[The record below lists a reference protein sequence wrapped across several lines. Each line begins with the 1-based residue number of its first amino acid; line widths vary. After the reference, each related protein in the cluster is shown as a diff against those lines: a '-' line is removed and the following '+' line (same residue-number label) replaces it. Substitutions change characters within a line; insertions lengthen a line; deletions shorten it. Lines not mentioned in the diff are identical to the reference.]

1 MSKTIRDWLMELEQ
15 PYRSQAIYNAF
26 NRSRGHHEL
35 DEVVE
40 HMHNAINWAFV
51 WGDTVQGHEYWSE
64 LFSKYEEPFRLER
77 ERLEREREEQE
88 RAERDRQRQEIESRR
103 VHYSTSMKE
112 MLYKFDNENGCKVS
126 GSLLSEHCFDN
137 SFANYITMRG
147 ELCSYL
153 PNGREHKVNPDTGR
167 WLRDGRQDMKP
178 AKLARKL
185 MLEEAIRQRGISD
198 ADFEKFS
205 NLVKSYISVVGDED
219 GLGRNIKLEVISG
232 EAIKE
237 AYWEE
242 NYSKIMGTGSNL
254 WNSCMRYE
262 GCQGYFGM
270 YTLNPNQVQML
281 VALDSERKVLG
292 RALLWN
298 FTDNTK
304 GMDTIY
310 AHESLQEC
318 FISWAIENDYIYK
331 ASQSCH
337 HHAFDKRNRENHID
351 CYKQVKLDVKSF
363 KKYPYMDSMYY
374 YSYDGTLS
382 NDSGDYDI
390 TLRCTGGGYEED
402 REGQVLDINGEYIDD
417 DDARY
422 ICYTRPNGRHIE
434 GYVWYECC
442 IYAQDG
448 EYYLDDDCVQVDG
461 DYYLENDEAIC
472 CTYEDEWELKEN
484 CVMLD
489 AGEHEGE
496 WAHSDEAVCL
506 GNGEWVLMH
515 EAEECVVDGDYYFK
529 DDMEKMEN
537 GDWVANE
544 NKETYLENL
553 KETADA

>member
-15 PYRSQAIYNAF
+15 PHRSQALYNAY
-26 NRSRGHHEL
+26 NRNRGHHEI

-51 WGDTVQGHEYWSE
+51 WGDTAQGHDYWQQ
-64 LFSKYEEPFRLER
+64 LFSKYEEPIRLER
-77 ERLEREREEQE
+77 ERLEREREEREEEE
-88 RAERDRQRQEIESRR
+88 RQKRIQEIEARR
-103 VHYSTSMKE
+103 VTYSTSMKQ
-112 MLYKFDNENGCKVS
+112 MLFKFYNDNDCKVS
-126 GSLLSEHCFDN
+126 AALMNEQCWSN
-137 SFANYITMRG
+137 AFANYITMRG

-153 PNGREHKVNPDTGR
+153 PAGREHKVNQDTGR

-178 AKLARKL
+178 AKLARRL
-185 MLEEAIRQRGISD
+185 ILEQKIQERELIDS
-198 ADFEKFS
+198 DFEKFS
-205 NLVKSYISVVGDED
+205 NLVKSYISVMGDED
-219 GLGRNIKLEVISG
+219 GIGRNVTMEIISG

-237 AYWEE
+237 AYHEE
-242 NYSKIMGTGSNL
+242 NYSRLMGTGSNL

-262 GCQGYFGM
+262 SCQGYFGI

-310 AHESLQEC
+310 AHESLQES
-318 FISWAIENDYIYK
+318 FISWAIENDYLYK

-337 HHAFDKRNRENHID
+337 HHAFDKHDRENHID

-363 KKYPYMDSMYY
+363 KKFPYMDSMYF
-374 YSYDGTLS
+374 YSYDGILS
-382 NDSGDYDI
+382 NDSGSYDI

-402 REGQVLDINGEYIDD
+402 RDGQVLDINGEYIDD
-417 DDARY
+417 DDARW

-434 GYVWYECC
+434 GYVWYENVV
-442 IYAQDG
+442 YAQDG
-448 EYYLDDDCVQVDG
+448 EYYLEDDCVSIDG
-461 DYYLENDEAIC
+461 DNYLENDENIC
-472 CTYEDEWELKEN
+472 CTYEDEWQLRDD

-496 WAHSDEAVCL
+496 WAHLDDAVAL
-506 GNGEWVLMH
+506 GNGEYALSD
-515 EAEECVVDGDYYFK
+515 ECEKCVVSDEYFLT
-529 DDMEKMEN
+529 DDMEEMEN
-537 GDWVANE
+537 GDWVADE
-544 NKETYLENL
+544 NKEQYLENL

>member
-15 PYRSQAIYNAF
+15 PYRSQAIYNAMAY
-26 NRSRGHHEL
+26 RPEEL
-35 DEVVE
+35 DSMVD
-40 HMHNAINWAFV
+40 HMFSAITASMHW
-51 WGDTVQGHEYWSE
+51 TQTPQGQDYWQQ
-64 LFSKYEEPFRLER
+64 LYDRYYQPYREEERRIEIERERVRELER
-77 ERLEREREEQE
+77 ERW
-88 RAERDRQRQEIESRR
+88 RQEMEARR
-103 VHYSTSMKE
+103 VTYSTSMKE
-112 MLYKFDNENGCKVS
+112 MLRKFDDENGCRVS

-153 PNGREHKVNPDTGR
+153 PAGREHKVNEDTGR

-185 MLEEAIRQRGISD
+185 ILEQKIQERELIDS
-198 ADFEKFS
+198 DFEKFS

-219 GLGRNIKLEVISG
+219 GVGRNVTMEVISG
-232 EAIKE
+232 DAIKE
-237 AYWEE
+237 AYYEE
-242 NYSKIMGTGSNL
+242 NYSRLMGTGSNL

-262 GCQGYFGM
+262 SCQGYFGI

-310 AHESLQEC
+310 AHESLQES
-318 FISWAIENDYIYK
+318 FISWAIENDYLYK

-337 HHAFDKRNRENHID
+337 HHAFDKHDRENHID

-363 KKYPYMDSMYY
+363 KKFPYMDSMYY
-374 YSYDGTLS
+374 YSYNGTLS
-382 NDSGDYDI
+382 NDSGEYDI

-402 REGQVLDINGEYIDD
+402 RDGQVLDINGEYIDD
-417 DDARY
+417 DDARW

-434 GYVWYECC
+434 GYVWYENV

-448 EYYLDDDCVQVDG
+448 NYYLDDDCVSVNG
-461 DYYLENDEAIC
+461 DYYLENDEDIC
-472 CTYEDEWELKEN
+472 CTYEDEWQLRDD
-484 CVMLD
+484 CVLLD

-496 WAHSDEAVCL
+496 WANYDDAVAL
-506 GNGEWVLMH
+506 GNGEYALS
-515 EAEECVVDGDYYFK
+515 EECEKCYVDGDYYLK
-529 DDMEKMEN
+529 EDMQEMDN
-537 GDWVANE
+537 GDWVADE
-544 NKETYLENL
+544 NMEVYLENL

>member
-1 MSKTIRDWLMELEQ
+1 MELEQ
-15 PYRSQAIYNAF
+15 PYRSQAIYNAMHC
-26 NRSRGHHEL
+26 NRGSYGPDKIA
-35 DEVVE
+35 DE
-40 HMHNAINWAFV
+40 MHLAINWAFI
-51 WGDTVQGHEYWSE
+51 WEDTVQGKDYWRE
-64 LFSKYEEPFRLER
+64 LFDKYEKPFRLER
-77 ERLEREREEQE
+77 ERREREEEELREQE
-88 RAERDRQRQEIESRR
+88 RQRVRDEIESRR
-103 VHYSTSMKE
+103 VHYSTSMNT
-112 MLYKFDNENGCKVS
+112 MLFKFYNDNDCKVS
-126 GSLLSEHCFDN
+126 SALLSEHCFDN

-153 PNGREHKVNPDTGR
+153 PHGREHKVNEETGR

-185 MLEEAIRQRGISD
+185 ILPRKIEERGITD
-198 ADFEKFS
+198 TDFEKFS

-219 GLGRNIKLEVISG
+219 GVGRNIKMEVISG

-237 AYWEE
+237 AYLED

-262 GCQGYFGM
+262 GCQEYFGI

-310 AHESLQEC
+310 APEGLQES

-337 HHAFDKRNRENHID
+337 HHAFDKRNRENHRD
-351 CYKQVKLDVKSF
+351 CYKQVKLDVKLF
-363 KKYPYMDSMYY
+363 KKYPYMDSMYF
-374 YSYDGTLS
+374 YSYDGILA
-382 NDSGDYDI
+382 NDSGEYDI

-402 REGQVLDINGEYIDD
+402 RDGQVCDINGEYIEE
-417 DDARY
+417 DDANY
-422 ICYTRPNGRHIE
+422 VDYTRPNGRILC
-434 GYVWYECC
+434 GYVWYENCV
-442 IYAQDG
+442 YAQDG
-448 EYYLDDDCVQVDG
+448 NYYLEDDCVLVDG

-472 CTYEDEWELKEN
+472 CTYEDEWAMKDD

-489 AGEHEGE
+489 TGDFAGD
-496 WAHSDEAVCL
+496 WAKADDAVCL
-506 GNGEWVLMH
+506 GNGEWVLYD
-515 EAEECVVDGDYYFK
+515 EAKECVVDGTCYLK
-529 DDMEKMEN
+529 EDMEQMDN

>member
-15 PYRSQAIYNAF
+15 PYRSQAIYNAMAY
-26 NRSRGHHEL
+26 RPEEL
-35 DEVVE
+35 DSMVD
-40 HMHNAINWAFV
+40 HMFSAITASMHW
-51 WGDTVQGHEYWSE
+51 TQTPQGQDYWQQ
-64 LFSKYEEPFRLER
+64 LYDRYYQPYREEERRIEIERERVRELER
-77 ERLEREREEQE
+77 ERW
-88 RAERDRQRQEIESRR
+88 RQEMEARR
-103 VHYSTSMKE
+103 VTYSTSMKE
-112 MLYKFDNENGCKVS
+112 MLRKFDDENGCRVS

-153 PNGREHKVNPDTGR
+153 PAGREHKVNEDTGR

-185 MLEEAIRQRGISD
+185 ILEQKIQERELIDS
-198 ADFEKFS
+198 DFEKFS

-219 GLGRNIKLEVISG
+219 GVGRNVTMEVISG

-237 AYWEE
+237 AYYEE
-242 NYSKIMGTGSNL
+242 NYSRLMGTGSNL

-262 GCQGYFGM
+262 SCQGYFGI

-310 AHESLQEC
+310 AHESLQES
-318 FISWAIENDYIYK
+318 FISWAIENDYLYK

-337 HHAFDKRNRENHID
+337 HHAFDKHDRENHID

-363 KKYPYMDSMYY
+363 KKFPYMDSMYY
-374 YSYDGTLS
+374 YSYNGTLS
-382 NDSGDYDI
+382 NDSGEYDI

-402 REGQVLDINGEYIDD
+402 RDGQVLDINGEYIDD
-417 DDARY
+417 DDARW

-434 GYVWYECC
+434 GYVWYENVV
-442 IYAQDG
+442 YAQDG
-448 EYYLDDDCVQVDG
+448 EYYLNDDCVSIDG
-461 DYYLENDEAIC
+461 DNYLENDENIC
-472 CTYEDEWELKEN
+472 CTYEDEWQLKDD
-484 CVMLD
+484 CIMLD
-489 AGEHEGE
+489 AGYHKGE
-496 WAHSDEAVCL
+496 WANSDDAVCL
-506 GNGEWVLMH
+506 YNGEWALADEARKCIVDNEYYY
-515 EAEECVVDGDYYFK
+515 EAE
-529 DDMEKMEN
+529 MEEMEN
-537 GDWVANE
+537 GDWVADE
-544 NKETYLENL
+544 NKEQYLENL